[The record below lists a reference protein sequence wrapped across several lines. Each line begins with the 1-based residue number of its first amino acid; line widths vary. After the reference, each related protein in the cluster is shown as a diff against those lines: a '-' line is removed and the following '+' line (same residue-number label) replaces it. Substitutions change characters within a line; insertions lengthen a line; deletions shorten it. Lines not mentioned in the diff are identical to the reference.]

1 MIDSLSS
8 TLGVILI
15 CCFLLVSFI
24 SSVLY
29 LFDNYLRMLLPE
41 SLKNK
46 LDLQTTGKLISVLT
60 KLGLIDELQV
70 AKNYLRLKSVK
81 SRVPRNGTPLST
93 QQIVSSYTSQGEFS
107 LGKLYGEPSNI
118 FIDLK
123 SAMSDARSRIVLVDN
138 LTALIRKTA
147 ESQLGGSRLS
157 EFDSVLIPKMGN
169 CVLGYEVSRQLSVA
183 FAFFRGEN
191 NPIIRD
197 ADRNPVNLFDG
208 DIVSCQRP
216 LIIDDCAFRG
226 DTLKEIYEHACIIG
240 LQPVGIFLVVMHP
253 EKQPE
258 FLQYFQEK
266 GVPVHSLI

>member
-15 CCFLLVSFI
+15 CLFLLVSFI

-29 LFDNYLRMLLPE
+29 LFDNYLRILLPE
-41 SLKNK
+41 RVKNK
-46 LDLQTTGKLISVLT
+46 LDIQSTEKLVSVLS

-70 AKNYLRLKSVK
+70 AKSYLRLKRVK
-81 SRVPRNGTPLST
+81 SKIPRDGNMLST
-93 QQIVSSYTSQGEFS
+93 QEIVSSYTSEGDFS
-107 LGKLYGEPSNI
+107 LGKLYGESSKI

-123 SAMSDARSRIVLVDN
+123 SAMSDDRSRITLVDN
-138 LTALIRKTA
+138 LTALIRKTS
-147 ESQLGGSRLS
+147 ESQIGESRFAD
-157 EFDSVLIPKMGN
+157 FDSILIPKMGN
-169 CVLGYEVSRQLSVA
+169 CVIGYEVSRQLSVP

-197 ADRNPVNLFDG
+197 ADRDPTHLFDG
-208 DIVSCQRP
+208 DIASCQNP

-226 DTLKEIYEHACIIG
+226 DTLKEIYQQACNIG
-240 LQPVGIFLVVMHP
+240 LRPVGIFLVVMHP